1 MRNNWN
7 FSHTVTPT
15 SESFGIHDTAT
26 TGSSFVDATRAAN
39 VRNAW
44 LRRMALMIDAD
55 TGKAIGFGGAL
66 ALWED
71 EFGGK

>member
-1 MRNNWN
+1 MRTNYN
-7 FSHTVTPT
+7 FSHTV
-15 SESFGIHDTAT
+15 SERSEAFGTHDTAT
-26 TGSSFVDATRAAN
+26 TGSAFVDPTRAVN

-44 LRRMALMIDAD
+44 LRRMALMIDAA